1 MSTKQQGTVVSLLLL
16 LLAAVATTSGQ
27 DLKGV
32 PAPNYKCPENNGK
45 FADAEQCDKYYIC
58 RKGAADEIL
67 CPEGLLFDDT
77 VPNREKCVL
86 PHNVNCGA
94 REFVQERTAGIDP
107 RCEKANGIFNFPDPK
122 VCDKYLNCDKGKWRY
137 AVCFNQLNWNLSSL
151 ICAEKNLNFQTYRAF
166 R

>member
-1 MSTKQQGTVVSLLLL
+1 MATKQQQCRLHALLMVALL
-16 LLAAVATTSGQ
+16 GAAADGQ
-27 DLKGV
+27 ALKGV

-45 FADAEQCDKYYIC
+45 FADAEQCDKFYIC
-58 RKGAADEIL
+58 KKGVAEEVL

-94 REFVQERTAGIDP
+94 REFVQERTPGIDA

-122 VCDKYLNCDKGKWRY
+122 VCDKYLNCDKGKADKPACLTKHQKVVFHWLCVRKK
-137 AVCFNQLNWNLSSL
+137 
-151 ICAEKNLNFQTYRAF
+151 I
-166 R
+166 